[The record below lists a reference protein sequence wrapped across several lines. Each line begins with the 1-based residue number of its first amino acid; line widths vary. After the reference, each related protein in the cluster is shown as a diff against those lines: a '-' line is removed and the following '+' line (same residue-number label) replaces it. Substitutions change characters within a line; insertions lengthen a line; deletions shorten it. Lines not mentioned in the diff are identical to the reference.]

1 MMRAAALAA
10 AALLA
15 LSPARADM
23 PFNVDFDYGELIPT
37 WPQNKEK
44 REWPDGPV
52 KDFLKNLQRPDNHKH
67 PERMYHK
74 EAQSCC
80 DAGDVVN
87 TKFKVEGIG
96 QYPEDQW
103 YAWLNEKWVR
113 IPPDK
118 IVPGYAPDGQ
128 AYLFVLDFVSDMEG
142 PSGFKIIACFVRP
155 KGGL

>member
-1 MMRAAALAA
+1 MRRSIFAL

-23 PFNVDFDYGELIPT
+23 PFNAEFGDPSD
-37 WPQNKEK
+37 QK

-52 KDFLKNLQRPDNHKH
+52 KDFLKNLQRPDK
-67 PERMYHK
+67 K
-74 EAQSCC
+74 AQSCC
-80 DAGDVVN
+80 DAGDVVK
-87 TKFKVEGIG
+87 TKFKVEGTG
-96 QYPEDQW
+96 QHPDDQW

-118 IVPGYAPDGQ
+118 IVPGNAPDGQ
-128 AYLFVLDFVSDMEG
+128 AYLFVWDIVPDMEAA
-142 PSGFKIIACFVRP
+142 SLKMIACFVRP

>member
-1 MMRAAALAA
+1 MMRAPAVAAI
-10 AALLA
+10 ALLA
-15 LSPARADM
+15 LSPARAGM

-37 WPQNKEK
+37 WPQN
-44 REWPDGPV
+44 
-52 KDFLKNLQRPDNHKH
+52 LQRPDNDKH

-80 DAGDVVN
+80 DAGDVVK
-87 TKFKVEGIG
+87 TKFKVEGTG
-96 QYPEDQW
+96 QHPDDQW

-113 IPPDK
+113 IPPDR

-128 AYLFVLDFVSDMEG
+128 AYLFMLDFVSDMEA